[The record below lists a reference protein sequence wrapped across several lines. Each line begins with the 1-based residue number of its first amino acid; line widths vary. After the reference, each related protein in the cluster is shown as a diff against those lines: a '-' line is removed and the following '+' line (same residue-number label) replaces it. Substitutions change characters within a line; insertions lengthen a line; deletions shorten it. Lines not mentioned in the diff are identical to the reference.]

1 MNFKKHIDSDP
12 VCRLVAEYC
21 AASSVTVFLIGGY
34 VRDLILKRQST
45 DIDFVVDGN
54 GIELAQYLVNKLHPS
69 PRLAVFKTFQTA
81 HFRFHE
87 IEYEFVGA
95 RRESYNQLSRNPLVE
110 PATIEEDRLRRDF
123 TINTLSIGLNPEN
136 FGLLIDPF
144 DGLGDIK
151 HRMIKTPLNP
161 FETFNDDPLRMLRAV
176 RFSAQ
181 LDFSIDA
188 PATDAM
194 KSLCGRIHIVA
205 PERIAEELNK
215 IILSP
220 KPSIPFLLLQQTGL
234 LNEILPEIAAL
245 AGVDRVGK
253 YAHKDILL
261 HTLEVLDNV
270 AATSDNLWLRW
281 AALLHD
287 VGKPVSKRFI
297 QGTGWTFHGHEVVG
311 GRMTEKIFKRLKMPL
326 NDRMDYVKKIVEL
339 HLRPIAL
346 VEEEVTDSAVR
357 RLLFDAGDDVDDLM
371 LLCRADITS
380 KNESKVKRYL
390 ENFDL
395 VTNKLVEV
403 EEKDRLR
410 NWQPPVSGD
419 VIMETF
425 GLKPSR
431 EVGMIKTAIRE
442 AILDGHIPNEFNAAY
457 SFMISFARGMML
469 TPKNE

>member
-1 MNFKKHIDSDP
+1 MNLSKHIDSDP
-12 VCRLVAEYC
+12 VCRIVAENV
-21 AASSVTVFLIGGY
+21 AASGITVYLIGGY
-34 VRDLILKRQST
+34 VRDLILKRNST
-45 DIDFVVDGN
+45 DMDFVVDGD
-54 GIELAQYLVNKLHPS
+54 GIDFAQKLVKKLHPI
-69 PRLAVFKTFQTA
+69 PRLSVFKSFQTA
-81 HFRFHE
+81 HFSYGNR
-87 IEYEFVGA
+87 EYEFVGA
-95 RRESYNQLSRNPLVE
+95 RRESYSKSSRNPSVE

-123 TINTLSIGLNPEN
+123 TINAMSIGMNIDN

-151 HRMIKTPLNP
+151 RRIIKTPLDP

-181 LDFSIDA
+181 LNFNIDA
-188 PATDAM
+188 PASDAM
-194 KSLCGRIHIVA
+194 KSLCSRIHIVA

-215 IILSP
+215 IILSS
-220 KPSIPFLLLQQTGL
+220 KPSVPFLLLQQTGL

-270 AATSDNLWLRW
+270 AVTSDNLWLRW

-287 VGKPVSKRFI
+287 VGKPVSKRFL

-390 ENFDL
+390 ENFEH
-395 VTNKLVEV
+395 VTQKLVEV

-431 EVGMIKTAIRE
+431 EVGIIKTAIRE
-442 AILDGHIPNEFNAAY
+442 AILDGQIPNDFEAAY
-457 SFMISFARGMML
+457 IFMISFAESL
-469 TPKNE
+469 NLHPKK